1 MAYVKK
7 NKKQKLSA
15 DSVIVCVKS
24 TFNNTLVTVTTMGG
38 DVLLR
43 SSAGCLNYKGTRKG
57 TPYVASQIGQS
68 LTKDMHNMGV
78 KQVEMNLQ
86 GIGHGRDSV
95 VRSMQAA
102 GFQITVLKDVTPIAH
117 AGCRPRKRRRT

>member
-7 NKKQKLSA
+7 NKKQKLAS
-15 DSVIVCVKS
+15 DSVVVCVKS
-24 TFNNTLVTVTTMGG
+24 TFNNTLVTVTTMTG

-43 SSAGCLNYKGTRKG
+43 SSAGCLKYKGTRKG

-68 LTKDMHNMGV
+68 LTKDMHTMGV
-78 KQVEMNLQ
+78 KQVEMNLS

-102 GFQITVLKDVTPIAH
+102 GFQILALRDVTPIAH

>member
-1 MAYVKK
+1 MAYTKK
-7 NKKQKLSA
+7 NKKQKVIGDNA
-15 DSVIVCVKS
+15 IVCVKS
-24 TFNNTLVTVTTMGG
+24 TFNNTLVTVTTITG

-68 LTKDMHNMGV
+68 LTKNMI
-78 KQVEMNLQ
+78 EMGIKNIEINLQ

-95 VRSMQAA
+95 VRTMQAA
-102 GFQITVLKDVTPIAH
+102 GFQINVLRDVTPIAF
-117 AGCRPRKRRRT
+117 AGCRPPKRRRT

>member
-7 NKKQKLSA
+7 NKKQKLVS
-15 DSVIVCVKS
+15 DSVVVCVKS
-24 TFNNTLVTVTTMGG
+24 TFNNTLVTVTTMTG

-43 SSAGCLNYKGTRKG
+43 SSAGCLKYKGTRKG

-68 LTKDMHNMGV
+68 LTKDMHAMGV
-78 KQVEMNLQ
+78 KQVEMNLS

-102 GFQITVLKDVTPIAH
+102 GFQILALRDVTPIAH
-117 AGCRPRKRRRT
+117 AGCRPPKRRRT

>member
-1 MAYVKK
+1 MAYIKK
-7 NKKQKLSA
+7 NKKHRVVGDVAVL
-15 DSVIVCVKS
+15 CVKS
-24 TFNNTLVTVTTMGG
+24 TFNNTLVTVTTVTG

-43 SSAGCLNYKGTRKG
+43 SSAGRLQYKGTRKG

-68 LTKDMHNMGV
+68 LTKDMMALGI
-78 KQVEMNLQ
+78 KQLEINLQ

-102 GFQITVLKDVTPIAH
+102 GFQINVLRDVTPIAF
-117 AGCRPRKRRRT
+117 AGCRPPKRRRT

>member
-1 MAYVKK
+1 MAYIKK
-7 NKKQKLSA
+7 NKKHRVVGDVAIL
-15 DSVIVCVKS
+15 CVKS
-24 TFNNTLVTVTTMGG
+24 TFNNTLVTVTTVTG

-43 SSAGCLNYKGTRKG
+43 SSAGRLQYKGTRKG

-68 LTKDMHNMGV
+68 LTKDMMALGI
-78 KQVEMNLQ
+78 KQLEINLQ

-102 GFQITVLKDVTPIAH
+102 GFQINVLRDVTPIAF
-117 AGCRPRKRRRT
+117 AGCRPPKRRRT

>member
-7 NKKQKLSA
+7 NKKQKIVGESA
-15 DSVIVCVKS
+15 IVHVKS
-24 TFNNTLVTVTTMGG
+24 TFNNTLVTVTDIAGN
-38 DVLLR
+38 VVKR

-57 TPYVASQIGQS
+57 TPYVASQVGQS
-68 LTKDMHNMGV
+68 LVKDMHAMGI

-102 GFQITVLKDVTPIAH
+102 GFQISILRDVTPIAF
-117 AGCRPRKRRRT
+117 AGCRPPKRRRT

>member
-1 MAYVKK
+1 MAYIKK
-7 NKKQKLSA
+7 NKKHKVVGDVA
-15 DSVIVCVKS
+15 IVCVKS
-24 TFNNTLVTVTTMGG
+24 TFNNTLVTVTTITG

-43 SSAGCLNYKGTRKG
+43 SSAGRLQYKGTRKG

-68 LTKDMHNMGV
+68 LVKDMHALGI
-78 KQVEMNLQ
+78 KQLEINLQ

-102 GFQITVLKDVTPIAH
+102 GFQINLLRDVTPIAF
-117 AGCRPRKRRRT
+117 AGCRPPKRRRT

>member
-7 NKKQKLSA
+7 NKKQKITTETA
-15 DSVIVCVKS
+15 IVCVKS
-24 TFNNTLVTVTTMGG
+24 TFNNTLVTVTTLTG
-38 DVLLR
+38 DVLLS

-68 LTKDMHNMGV
+68 LTKDMQSMGI
-78 KQVEMNLQ
+78 KQLEMNLQ

-95 VRSMQAA
+95 VRAMQAA
-102 GFQITVLKDVTPIAH
+102 GFQINVLRDVTPIAF
-117 AGCRPRKRRRT
+117 AGCRPKKRRRT

>member
-7 NKKQKLSA
+7 NKKQRVNA

-24 TFNNTLVTVTTMGG
+24 TFNNTLVTVTTMTG

-43 SSAGCLNYKGTRKG
+43 SSAGCLKYKGTRKG

-68 LTKDMHNMGV
+68 LTKDMHAMGV
-78 KQVEMNLQ
+78 KQVEMTLQ
-86 GIGHGRDSV
+86 GIGHGRDAV
-95 VRSMQAA
+95 VRSMQAS
-102 GFQITVLKDVTPIAH
+102 GFQITSLKDVTPLAH
-117 AGCRPRKRRRT
+117 GGCRPRKRRRT

>member
-7 NKKQKLSA
+7 NKKQKLAS
-15 DSVIVCVKS
+15 DSVVVCVKS
-24 TFNNTLVTVTTMGG
+24 TFNNTLVTVTTMAG

-43 SSAGCLNYKGTRKG
+43 SSAGCLKYKGTRKG

-68 LTKDMHNMGV
+68 LTKDMHTMGV
-78 KQVEMNLQ
+78 KQVEMNLS

-102 GFQITVLKDVTPIAH
+102 GFQILALRDVTPIAH
-117 AGCRPRKRRRT
+117 AGCRPPKRRRT

>member
-1 MAYVKK
+1 MAYVKR
-7 NKKQKLSA
+7 NKKQKIVGDSA
-15 DSVIVCVKS
+15 IVCVKS
-24 TFNNTLVTVTTMGG
+24 TFNNTLVTVTTITG

-57 TPYVASQIGQS
+57 TPYVASQVGQS
-68 LTKDMHNMGV
+68 LVKDMHAMGI
-78 KQVEMNLQ
+78 KQLEMNLQ

-102 GFQITVLKDVTPIAH
+102 GFQISILRDVTPIAF
-117 AGCRPRKRRRT
+117 AGCRPPKRRRT

>member
-1 MAYVKK
+1 MAYIKK
-7 NKKQKLSA
+7 SKKQKLAS

-24 TFNNTLVTVTTMGG
+24 TFNNTLVTVTGMNG

-43 SSAGCLNYKGTRKG
+43 SSAGRLKYKGTRKG

-68 LTKDMHNMGV
+68 LTKDMHSMGV
-78 KQVEMNLQ
+78 KQVEMNLS

-95 VRSMQAA
+95 VRSMQSA
-102 GFQITVLKDVTPIAH
+102 GFQILALRDVTPIAH